1 MKKILMAGLIV
12 LLSLSLFAERKA
24 LVIGNSN
31 YAGMTLAAPSN
42 DINAMSTALGS
53 WGFNVSKRAN
63 LSYAPMR
70 AAIDSFLVSLSPQDE
85 ALFYFSGFNGSDNS
99 NDFLLPAGS
108 NPGTLRPSAANAI
121 GVRSLMDS
129 LAYARNSIVILEAS
143 RTWAPQGSRA
153 LSKPLHW
160 VGSKA
165 PTKQVVVYATAP
177 DRVVPDLNAE
187 RSIFTLG
194 FINAMETTDSNF
206 LMTMPGLISEIM
218 QATQQ
223 RQVPWFAGSPGV
235 DYRLNPNIYK
245 GQGRY
250 DILDL
255 EGGGSLSW

>member
-1 MKKILMAGLIV
+1 MAGLIV

-24 LVIGNSN
+24 LVIGNSS
-31 YAGMTLAAPSN
+31 YAGMTLTAPQN
-42 DINAMSTALGS
+42 DINAMSKALGS

-121 GVRSLMDS
+121 GVRALMDS
-129 LAYARNSIVILEAS
+129 LAHAKSSIIILEAS

-153 LSKPLHW
+153 ISKPLHG

-165 PTKQVVVYATAP
+165 PNKQVIIYPTTP

-187 RSIFTLG
+187 QSVFTAA
-194 FINAMETTDSNF
+194 FINAMERAENSF
-206 LMTMPGLISEIM
+206 LMTMPGLISEVM
-218 QATQQ
+218 QSSQQ
-223 RQVPWFAGSPGV
+223 RQIPWFAGSPGV

>member
-1 MKKILMAGLIV
+1 
-12 LLSLSLFAERKA
+12 
-24 LVIGNSN
+24 
-31 YAGMTLAAPSN
+31 
-42 DINAMSTALGS
+42 
-53 WGFNVSKRAN
+53 
-63 LSYAPMR
+63 
-70 AAIDSFLVSLSPQDE
+70 
-85 ALFYFSGFNGSDNS
+85 
-99 NDFLLPAGS
+99 
-108 NPGTLRPSAANAI
+108 
-121 GVRSLMDS
+121 
-129 LAYARNSIVILEAS
+129 
-143 RTWAPQGSRA
+143 
-153 LSKPLHW
+153 
-160 VGSKA
+160 
-165 PTKQVVVYATAP
+165 
-177 DRVVPDLNAE
+177 VPDLNAE